1 METQE
6 TGKEKRLT
14 RKERVFHQLSELTCK
29 VTLDDIRSVL
39 GSGFEAGVIGGA
51 LGITPNNTCMELGAL
66 LKEERVVKIPGRPV
80 YFFAREELEQ
90 SLGIRFSQCI
100 FKNYGEF
107 RDTVDRLLRS
117 VSDGRTSPKLPPV
130 SIDPTG
136 SFSRLVGSRESLR
149 PNIDQARAA
158 ILYPPSGLHCLITGQ
173 TGVGKSHFAEA
184 MYDFAVEQGVIARDA
199 AFVIYNC
206 ANYFENPQLL
216 LSQLFGYKKGAFTGA
231 DRDTPGVVDQADGG
245 ILFLDEAHRLSPEGQ
260 EKMFLLIDKGIYQR
274 LGETKEY
281 HHARLRI
288 IAATT
293 EDPKSILLHT
303 FLRRIPVLIQLPS
316 LEERGVNE
324 RVSFIMNFLWQE
336 SGNVGCPLRVH
347 REVIRALSMYKCPSN
362 IGQLQCDVKLLCASA
377 YLSRAMGIQDRDE
390 EGITLELSHLPKRV
404 EEGLFKTGVNADR
417 IFSRYPF
424 YSHEYVL
431 VDQSRGD
438 FTALLEECGIQ

>member
-66 LKEERVVKIPGRPV
+66 LKEERVVKILGRPV

-293 EDPKSILLHT
+293 EDPGAASAPQSGGAGRERARELHHE
-303 FLRRIPVLIQLPS
+303 FSLAGVGQCGLSPAGPPGGHPGAVHVQVPQQHRPAPVRR
-316 LEERGVNE
+316 EA
-324 RVSFIMNFLWQE
+324 
-336 SGNVGCPLRVH
+336 PLRLRLPLPRH
-347 REVIRALSMYKCPSN
+347 GHPGPGRGGHHPGALPPAKAGGGGP
-362 IGQLQCDVKLLCASA
+362 L
-377 YLSRAMGIQDRDE
+377 
-390 EGITLELSHLPKRV
+390 
-404 EEGLFKTGVNADR
+404 
-417 IFSRYPF
+417 
-424 YSHEYVL
+424 
-431 VDQSRGD
+431 
-438 FTALLEECGIQ
+438 